1 MNLSQDIITAFV
13 KITNDNKKKNT
24 EATLYGTTVIQNGNK
39 FVKIDGSDVLTPV
52 QSTAVIRSGA
62 RVTIMLK
69 DHQAIVTGNLTDPS
83 ASSGDVSDI
92 GDIDA
97 RLEAKVDKSEFGL
110 TINELLTTIAELTAR
125 VDELTTRVEKLE
137 KPDSGTTV

>member
-1 MNLSQDIITAFV
+1 MNLSQDLITAFA
-13 KITNDNKKKNT
+13 KITNDKKDKNT
-24 EATLYGTTVIQNGNK
+24 ETILYGTTVIQNGIRY
-39 FVKIDGSDVLTPV
+39 VQIDGSNVLTPV

-92 GDIDA
+92 GDVETA
-97 RLEAKVDKSEFGL
+97 LTTKVDKSEFEL
-110 TINELLTTIAELTAR
+110 TINELLTTIADLTKR
-125 VDELTTRVEKLE
+125 IEELE
-137 KPDSGTTV
+137 KPDEEGGTTS

>member
-1 MNLSQDIITAFV
+1 MKLTQDLITAFA
-13 KITNDNKKKNT
+13 KITNDNKEKKT
-24 EATLYGTTVIQNGNK
+24 ETILYGTTVIKNG
-39 FVKIDGSDVLTPV
+39 VRYVQIDGSNALTPV

-92 GDIDA
+92 GDVETAISTK
-97 RLEAKVDKSEFGL
+97 LDKSEFEL
-110 TINELLTTIAELTAR
+110 TISELLTTIADLTKR
-125 VDELTTRVEKLE
+125 IEELE
-137 KPDSGTTV
+137 KSDDEGGTTS

>member
-1 MNLSQDIITAFV
+1 MKLTQDLITAFA
-13 KITNDNKKKNT
+13 KITNDNKEKNT
-24 EATLYGTTVIQNGNK
+24 ETILYGTSVIQNG
-39 FVKIDGSDVLTPV
+39 VRYVQIDGSNVLTPV

-92 GDIDA
+92 GDVETA
-97 RLEAKVDKSEFGL
+97 LTTKVDKSEFEL
-110 TINELLTTIAELTAR
+110 TINELLTTIADLTKR
-125 VDELTTRVEKLE
+125 IEELE
-137 KPDSGTTV
+137 KPDEEGGTTS

>member
-24 EATLYGTTVIQNGNK
+24 ETTLYGTTVIQNGSK

-97 RLEAKVDKSEFGL
+97 RLEAKVDKSEFEL
-110 TINELLTTIAELTAR
+110 TINELLATIAELTTR

-137 KPDSGTTV
+137 KPDSGTTA

>member
-24 EATLYGTTVIQNGNK
+24 ETTLYGTTVIQNGSK

-92 GDIDA
+92 GDINA
-97 RLEAKVDKSEFGL
+97 RLEAKLDKSEFEL
-110 TINELLTTIAELTAR
+110 TINELLATIAELTTR

-137 KPDSGTTV
+137 KPDSGTTA

>member
-24 EATLYGTTVIQNGNK
+24 ETTLYGTTVIQNGSK

-62 RVTIMLK
+62 RVTILLK

-97 RLEAKVDKSEFGL
+97 RLEAKVDKSEFEL
-110 TINELLTTIAELTAR
+110 TINELLATIA
-125 VDELTTRVEKLE
+125 ELTTRVEKLE
-137 KPDSGTTV
+137 KPDSGTTA

>member
-24 EATLYGTTVIQNGNK
+24 ETTLYGTTVIQNGSK

-97 RLEAKVDKSEFGL
+97 RLEAKVDKSEFEL
-110 TINELLTTIAELTAR
+110 TINELLSTIAELTTR

-137 KPDSGTTV
+137 KPDTTA

>member
-1 MNLSQDIITAFV
+1 MNLSQDLITAFA
-13 KITNDNKKKNT
+13 KITNDKKDKNT
-24 EATLYGTTVIQNGNK
+24 ETILYGTTVIQNGIRY
-39 FVKIDGSDVLTPV
+39 VQIDGSNVLTPV

-92 GDIDA
+92 GDVETA
-97 RLEAKVDKSEFGL
+97 LTTKVDKSEFEL
-110 TINELLTTIAELTAR
+110 TMNELLTTIADLTKR
-125 VDELTTRVEKLE
+125 IEELE
-137 KPDSGTTV
+137 KPEKPDGGGTTS

>member
-24 EATLYGTTVIQNGNK
+24 ETTLYGTTVIQNGNK
-39 FVKIDGSDVLTPV
+39 FVRIDGSDALTPV

-97 RLEAKVDKSEFGL
+97 RLEAKVDKSEFEL
-110 TINELLTTIAELTAR
+110 TINELLATIAELTTR

-137 KPDSGTTV
+137 KPNSGTTA

>member
-24 EATLYGTTVIQNGNK
+24 ETTLYGTTVIQNGSK

-97 RLEAKVDKSEFGL
+97 RLEAKLDKSEFEL
-110 TINELLTTIAELTAR
+110 TINELLATIAELTTR

-137 KPDSGTTV
+137 KPDTTA

>member
-39 FVKIDGSDVLTPV
+39 FVRIDGSDVLTPV

-97 RLEAKVDKSEFGL
+97 RLEAKVDKSEFEL
-110 TINELLTTIAELTAR
+110 TINELLSTIAELTTR

-137 KPDSGTTV
+137 KPDTTA

>member
-24 EATLYGTTVIQNGNK
+24 ETTLYGTTVIQNGSK

-97 RLEAKVDKSEFGL
+97 RLEAKVDKSEFEL
-110 TINELLTTIAELTAR
+110 TINELLATIAELTTR

-137 KPDSGTTV
+137 KPDTTA

>member
-1 MNLSQDIITAFV
+1 MKLTQDLITAFA
-13 KITNDNKKKNT
+13 KITNDNKEKNT
-24 EATLYGTTVIQNGNK
+24 ETILYGTTVIQNGIRY
-39 FVKIDGSDVLTPV
+39 VQIDGSSALTPV

-92 GDIDA
+92 GDVETA
-97 RLEAKVDKSEFGL
+97 LTTKVDKSEFEL
-110 TINELLTTIAELTAR
+110 TINELLTTIADLTKR
-125 VDELTTRVEKLE
+125 IEELE
-137 KPDSGTTV
+137 KPDEEGGTTS

>member
-1 MNLSQDIITAFV
+1 MNLSQDLITAFA
-13 KITNDNKKKNT
+13 KITNDKKDKNT
-24 EATLYGTTVIQNGNK
+24 ETILYGTTVIRNGIRY
-39 FVKIDGSDVLTPV
+39 VQIDGSDVLTPV

-92 GDIDA
+92 GDVETA
-97 RLEAKVDKSEFGL
+97 LTTKVDKSEFEL
-110 TINELLTTIAELTAR
+110 TINELLATIASLTKR
-125 VDELTTRVEKLE
+125 IEKLE
-137 KPDSGTTV
+137 KPDGEEGGTTS

>member
-24 EATLYGTTVIQNGNK
+24 ETTLYGTTVIQNGSK

-97 RLEAKVDKSEFGL
+97 RLEVKVDKSEFEL
-110 TINELLTTIAELTAR
+110 TINELLATIAELTTR

-137 KPDSGTTV
+137 KPDSGTTA

>member
-1 MNLSQDIITAFV
+1 MNLSQDLITAFA
-13 KITNDNKKKNT
+13 KITNDKKDKKT
-24 EATLYGTTVIQNGNK
+24 ETILYGTTVIRNGIRY
-39 FVKIDGSDVLTPV
+39 VQIDGSDVLTPV

-92 GDIDA
+92 GDVETA
-97 RLEAKVDKSEFGL
+97 LTTKVDKSEFEL
-110 TINELLTTIAELTAR
+110 TINELLATIASLTKR
-125 VDELTTRVEKLE
+125 IEKLE
-137 KPDSGTTV
+137 KPDGEEGGTTS

>member
-1 MNLSQDIITAFV
+1 MNLSQDLITAFA
-13 KITNDNKKKNT
+13 KITNDKKDKNT
-24 EATLYGTTVIQNGNK
+24 ETILYGTTVIQNGIRY
-39 FVKIDGSDVLTPV
+39 VQIDGSNVLTPV

-92 GDIDA
+92 GDVETA
-97 RLEAKVDKSEFGL
+97 LTTKVDKSEFEL
-110 TINELLTTIAELTAR
+110 TMNELLATIADLTKR
-125 VDELTTRVEKLE
+125 IEELE
-137 KPDSGTTV
+137 KPEKPDGGGTTS

>member
-97 RLEAKVDKSEFGL
+97 RLEAKLDKSEFEL
-110 TINELLTTIAELTAR
+110 TINELLATIAELTTR

-137 KPDSGTTV
+137 KPDTTA